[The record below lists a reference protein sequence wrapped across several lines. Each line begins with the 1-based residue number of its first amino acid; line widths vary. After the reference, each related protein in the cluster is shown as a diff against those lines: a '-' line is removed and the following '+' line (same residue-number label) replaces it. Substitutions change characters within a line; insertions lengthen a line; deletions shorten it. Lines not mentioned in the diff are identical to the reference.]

1 MEISH
6 SKRFLF
12 IHIPKTGG
20 STLARVLKP
29 AAQTPRRNVLRT
41 TLHALPIRQS
51 PQNAWFEQHDSAAVM
66 ISKLGSEALGRY
78 TSFAMVRNPF
88 RHAVSHYEFTHKIEF
103 GHLRRHYARDMGFEE
118 FLEWRLDGHDHQHME
133 RRTRFVRMADQMFY
147 ITGPDGRIA
156 VDRILYK
163 EQLTDALD
171 WLAYTFGVKRP
182 EKLPQLRKQTYPRP
196 VQDYLTPR
204 AVDLIQRL
212 YARDFAAFGYSTDP
226 AADPA
231 PVASAWPLSTPK
243 AASGSRSEPALNQ
256 GAAPA
261 SLSA

>member
-29 AAQTPRRNVLRT
+29 AAQTTRRNVLRT
-41 TLHALPIRQS
+41 TLHALPLRQS
-51 PQNAWFEQHDSAAVM
+51 PQHAWFEQHDSAAVM
-66 ISKLGSEALGRY
+66 IGKLGPEAFGRY

-103 GHLRRHYARDMGFEE
+103 GHMRRHYAKGMGFEE
-118 FLEWRLDGHDHQHME
+118 FLEWRLAARDHQRLE
-133 RRTRFVRMADQMFY
+133 RRTRFVRMPDQMFY
-147 ITGPDGRIA
+147 ITGPDGQVA
-156 VDRILYK
+156 VNRILYK
-163 EQLTDALD
+163 ERMEDALD
-171 WLAYTFGVKRP
+171 WLACSFGLKHP

-196 VQDYLTPR
+196 VQAYLTPR

-226 AADPA
+226 SADPA
-231 PVASAWPLSTPK
+231 PVAAPTP
-243 AASGSRSEPALNQ
+243 AGAS
-256 GAAPA
+256 AAPVT
-261 SLSA
+261 LSA